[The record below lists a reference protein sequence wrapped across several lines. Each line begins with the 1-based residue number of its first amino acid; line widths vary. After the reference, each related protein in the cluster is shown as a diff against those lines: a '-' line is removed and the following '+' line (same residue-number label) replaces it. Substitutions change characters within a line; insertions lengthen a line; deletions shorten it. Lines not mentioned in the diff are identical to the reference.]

1 MNKTRV
7 LTLALM
13 AVLLITTL
21 VFMAGCIPT
30 ATEGEEGGL
39 FDQYGIIIF
48 LVLIFAIFYFLLIR
62 PQRKRQKQQQQLM
75 EELQRGDKIITAGGV
90 YGVVESVSEDSVI
103 IKVESGATMRVAK
116 SSVALKRD
124 QQ

>member
-1 MNKTRV
+1 MKHSR
-7 LTLALM
+7 LLALALM

-21 VFMAGCIPT
+21 VFAGGCPMP
-30 ATEGEEGGL
+30 TEGEEGGG
-39 FDQYGIIIF
+39 FDWTIIIF

-75 EELQRGDKIITAGGV
+75 EALKRGDRVITAGGI
-90 YGVVESVSEDSVI
+90 YGVVESVSEDSVL

-116 SSVALKRD
+116 SSVAIRQE

>member
-13 AVLLITTL
+13 AVLLITAL
-21 VFMAGCIPT
+21 VFTVGCFPT
-30 ATEGEEGGL
+30 EAPAEGEGGG
-39 FDQYGIIIF
+39 FDWTIIVF

-75 EELQRGDKIITAGGV
+75 EALKRGDRVITAGGI
-90 YGVVESVSEDSVI
+90 YGVVESVSEDSVL

-116 SSVALKRD
+116 SSVAIRQE

>member
-1 MNKTRV
+1 MSKTGLLA
-7 LTLALM
+7 LTLM
-13 AVLLITTL
+13 AVLLITAL
-21 VFMAGCIPT
+21 VFSGGCFPT
-30 ATEGEEGGL
+30 ETPTDGEGGG
-39 FDQYGIIIF
+39 FDWTIIIF
-48 LVLIFAIFYFLLIR
+48 LVLIFAVFYFLLIR

-75 EELQRGDKIITAGGV
+75 EALKRGDKVITAGGI

>member
-1 MNKTRV
+1 MNKTRLVTLV
-7 LTLALM
+7 LIAG
-13 AVLLITTL
+13 LLIAAL
-21 VFMAGCIPT
+21 IFSAGCPLP
-30 ATEGEEGGL
+30 AGGEEGGGL
-39 FDQYGIIIF
+39 DWTIIIF

-75 EELQRGDKIITAGGV
+75 EGLNRGDKVITAGGI

-116 SSVALKRD
+116 SSVALKREE
-124 QQ
+124 QMM